1 MIAHYL
7 KVALR
12 NLLKYKTHSFIS
24 VLCLAIGI
32 TCFSLMNSFING
44 IDSAEELP
52 NYERR
57 IHVMLS
63 TANSAADTYFSLY
76 DIQYLEEQ
84 SIAGIDSLVT
94 SSFPDKMEITA
105 IDDNQQEFPFIVK
118 YQCVSPNFFA
128 YTNLK
133 LIYGNRLPKGPDEVV
148 VSQEF
153 AQKVYGKKEP
163 VGLIIHIDDGLRSES
178 PIKDFKI
185 VNVAMDNKPLTENK
199 TDLFFGLSLVSSNS
213 WLSVGSYL
221 TGETTVEALNK
232 QLEQV
237 TWKRDEKTIRAW
249 VYSVAGRN
257 DDIQATI
264 GKLLARFV
272 ASLILL
278 SGLINFLKFIIQM
291 FYNRQRE
298 LAIRKCVGS
307 DIKGLFIL
315 LFSEAFW
322 MMSAAFL
329 LSLALT
335 EISMTLAYIYIPAE
349 DMPAFSMAKI
359 YGAQFIIYIELLL
372 VCLLTTIYPIYK
384 LRQTSIIRQVI
395 QGKSHHLFRNVMI
408 GIQLAISIFF
418 VGSVW
423 VMTLFFSETL
433 GKLYSPLSAEEEKQ
447 VISLAV
453 NSSRMRQNLDAILSD
468 VNSLPAIID
477 QTFMSYRMDIGT
489 FTYMVYEK
497 NDRSTGQVT
506 MMQGDPDYFD
516 FFRIPLEGKIVEKNT
531 ANMVYISKEFE
542 EQLLKD
548 SIQGTVKL
556 HGADYQ
562 IAGVYPALYKE
573 GGQRHTSG
581 SVFLV
586 NPHPSTYFFKVSS
599 PEQTEETIKK
609 IAEICRRYVPP
620 TLPLDIRDV
629 SDSKQTLMGAVVL
642 MRNAAMLLAV
652 ISLLLVMLSIY
663 SAISMDTI
671 NRQKEVAVRK
681 INGAT
686 PKIIAILFGK
696 VYAILFLIDFLI
708 VYPLLRV
715 ILIKTSQ
722 GNVDFIYHWGWGVQ
736 LFIAMAFLIFLI
748 TAYKIYE
755 IMHINPATILKKE

>member
-1 MIAHYL
+1 MITHYL

-12 NLLKYKTHSFIS
+12 NLLKYKTHSLIS

-44 IDSAEELP
+44 IDSVKKLP
-52 NYERR
+52 NYEKR
-57 IHVMLS
+57 IHIRLS
-63 TANSAADTYFSLY
+63 TINSAADTYFSLH
-76 DIQYLEEQ
+76 DVLYLEEQ
-84 SIAGIDSLVT
+84 AIAGIDSLVT
-94 SSFPDKMEITA
+94 SCFPDKMEITA
-105 IDDNQQEFPFIVK
+105 IDKDQKVFPYIVK
-118 YQCVSPNFFA
+118 YQCVSSNFFA
-128 YTNLK
+128 YTDLTP
-133 LIYGNRLPKGPDEVV
+133 IYGNRLPKAPDEIVL
-148 VSQEF
+148 SQEF
-153 AQKVYGKKEP
+153 AQKVYGKENP
-163 VGLIIHIDDGLRSES
+163 IGLIIHIDDGFRLES
-178 PIKDFKI
+178 SIKDFKI
-185 VNVAMDNKPLTENK
+185 VNVVMDNKPFTEKK
-199 TDLFFGLSLVSSNS
+199 TDLFFDLSLASPYSG
-213 WLSVGSYL
+213 LSVGTYL
-221 TGETTVEALNK
+221 TGEVTVEALNK

-237 TWKRDEKTIRAW
+237 TWKRGEKDIRAW
-249 VYSVAGRN
+249 AYSEAGQN
-257 DDIQATI
+257 DDTQATI

-307 DIKGLFIL
+307 DIKGLFTL

-335 EISMTLAYIYIPAE
+335 EISMTLANIYVPTE
-349 DMPAFSMAKI
+349 EMPAFSMTKI
-359 YGAQFIIYIELLL
+359 YSAQFIIYIELLM
-372 VCLLTTIYPIYK
+372 VCLLATIYPIYK
-384 LRQTSIIRQVI
+384 LRQTSIIHQVI
-395 QGKSHHLFRNVMI
+395 QGKSRHLFRNVMI

-433 GKLYSPLSAEEEKQ
+433 GKLYSPLSADEEKQ
-447 VISLAV
+447 VISLSV

-468 VNSLPAIID
+468 VNSLPTIID
-477 QTFMSYRMDIGT
+477 QTFVSYRMDIGT

-506 MMQGDPDYFD
+506 MMQGDPNYFD

-542 EQLLKD
+542 AQLLKD

-573 GGQRHTSG
+573 GGQRHSSG

-586 NPHPSTYFFKVSS
+586 NPHPSAYYFKVSS
-599 PEQTEETIKK
+599 PEKTEETIKK
-609 IAEICRRYVPP
+609 ITEICRRYVPP
-620 TLPLDIRDV
+620 TLPLDIRNV
-629 SDSKQTLMGAVVL
+629 SDSKQTLMGAVIL
-642 MRNAAMLLAV
+642 MRNAAMLLAI

-663 SAISMDTI
+663 SAISMDVI

-696 VYAILFLIDFLI
+696 VYTLIFLIDFLI
-708 VYPLLRV
+708 VYPLLWT
-715 ILIKTSQ
+715 ILIKTSD
-722 GNVDFIYHWGWGVQ
+722 GNVAFIFRWGWGVQ
-736 LFIAMAFLIFLI
+736 LFITMAFLIFLI